1 MNLVK
6 LQDTKLIHRNIVH
19 AYILAMRHQK
29 EKLSKQSHLPPAKK
43 KKRIKY
49 LEINLLREAKDL
61 YTENCKIL
69 MKEIKKT
76 QTNGEIYHV
85 LGLKQSIL

>member
-43 KKRIKY
+43 KKNITAPPEAAHFIY
-49 LEINLLREAKDL
+49 GMLLLLEAD
-61 YTENCKIL
+61 TF
-69 MKEIKKT
+69 
-76 QTNGEIYHV
+76 
-85 LGLKQSIL
+85 